1 MQNCKI
7 FDSTKKRLFL
17 KRDKLLYRRVILW
30 FMIEDK
36 SIGQYTQG
44 VLEFDSNLNN
54 IQLHLLKTSK
64 EIDEVE
70 GTLFSS
76 RSMIYLITG
85 SYDSSQLTV
94 HIWKNS
100 SMDAIQIIET
110 TYETTSTPNPMRHN
124 FMLSTSWIY

>member
-1 MQNCKI
+1 
-7 FDSTKKRLFL
+7 
-17 KRDKLLYRRVILW
+17 
-30 FMIEDK
+30 MIEDK
-36 SIGQYTQG
+36 SIGEYTQG

-54 IQLHLLKTSK
+54 IQLHLLKRSN

-100 SMDAIQIIET
+100 SMDAIQVIGTSHET
-110 TYETTSTPNPMRHN
+110 TPNHIYHNGN

>member
-1 MQNCKI
+1 
-7 FDSTKKRLFL
+7 
-17 KRDKLLYRRVILW
+17 
-30 FMIEDK
+30 MIEDK
-36 SIGQYTQG
+36 SIGSNTFGEYTQG
-44 VLEFDSNLNN
+44 VLECDSNLNN
-54 IQLHLLKTSK
+54 IQLHFLKTSN

-76 RSMIYLITG
+76 RSIIYLITG

-110 TYETTSTPNPMRHN
+110 THETTSTSNHIYQMRHN

>member
-1 MQNCKI
+1 
-7 FDSTKKRLFL
+7 
-17 KRDKLLYRRVILW
+17 
-30 FMIEDK
+30 MIEDK
-36 SIGQYTQG
+36 SIGEYTQG

-54 IQLHLLKTSK
+54 VQLHLLKTSK

-76 RSMIYLITG
+76 RSMIYFITG

-110 TYETTSTPNPMRHN
+110 THETTATPNYIYQMRHN

>member
-1 MQNCKI
+1 
-7 FDSTKKRLFL
+7 
-17 KRDKLLYRRVILW
+17 
-30 FMIEDK
+30 MIEDK
-36 SIGQYTQG
+36 SIGEYTQG

-54 IQLHLLKTSK
+54 IQLHLLKRSN

-85 SYDSSQLTV
+85 SYDSFQLTV

-110 TYETTSTPNPMRHN
+110 THETKPKGDNIYQMRHN
-124 FMLSTSWIY
+124 FMVSTSWIY

>member
-1 MQNCKI
+1 
-7 FDSTKKRLFL
+7 
-17 KRDKLLYRRVILW
+17 
-30 FMIEDK
+30 MIKDK
-36 SIGQYTQG
+36 SIGEYTQG
-44 VLEFDSNLNN
+44 VLECDSNLNN
-54 IQLHLLKTSK
+54 IQLHFLKTSNGI
-64 EIDEVE
+64 EEVE
-70 GTLFSS
+70 GTLYSS

-110 TYETTSTPNPMRHN
+110 SHETTPNHIYHNGN

>member
-1 MQNCKI
+1 
-7 FDSTKKRLFL
+7 
-17 KRDKLLYRRVILW
+17 
-30 FMIEDK
+30 MIEDK
-36 SIGQYTQG
+36 STSKSIGEYTQG

-54 IQLHLLKTSK
+54 IQLHLLKTSN
-64 EIDEVE
+64 EMDEVE

-110 TYETTSTPNPMRHN
+110 IHEPTSTPNQMRHN